1 MSASTVD
8 LDQLVQECIVALGEG
23 PADAPAHPD
32 TTMRERFFELMVLV
46 LGNLYGKTPV
56 AAALFDRTTLL
67 RVTTGMDDGDAGK
80 LSLRIEDWMRLESL
94 LRQQDGQ
101 KAYFVTRPTLAVLS
115 TITSAG
121 TLGEVFDRILKRYAE
136 SMPTE
141 NIRRSTRLLGSYFLS
156 RVARS

>member
-1 MSASTVD
+1 M
-8 LDQLVQECIVALGEG
+8 VQECIAALGDE
-23 PADAPAHPD
+23 AANAPAHPE

-46 LGNLYGKTPV
+46 LGNLYNKTPV
-56 AAALFDRTTLL
+56 AGALFDRTTLQ
-67 RVTTGMDDGDAGK
+67 RVTAGMDDSDAGR

-115 TITSAG
+115 TITSVG
-121 TLGEVFDRILKRYAE
+121 TLGEVFDRVLKRYVE
-136 SMPTE
+136 SMPSE
-141 NIRRSTRLLGSYFLS
+141 KIRSSVRLLGSYFLT